1 MTNEELKQ
9 TLGDDLCDYCRGNK
23 AKSTIYA
30 IVFARVYIAMM
41 RWMLSWMKTKIILMM
56 MRNK

>member
-1 MTNEELKQ
+1 MITKETARQ
-9 TLGDDLCDYCRGNK
+9 IIARGNK

-41 RWMLSWMKTKIILMM
+41 R
-56 MRNK
+56 